1 MVTEVAV
8 LGGRREPLRQG
19 TRRPEAVRKRAV
31 AVPAVARGASKH
43 TWALTYLGAKLWF
56 VRIYEMMSSTDR
68 FSST

>member
-1 MVTEVAV
+1 MAGVSLYGRGQDAPRQSGSEPSPCRPLPEVQAN
-8 LGGRREPLRQG
+8 
-19 TRRPEAVRKRAV
+19 T
-31 AVPAVARGASKH
+31 